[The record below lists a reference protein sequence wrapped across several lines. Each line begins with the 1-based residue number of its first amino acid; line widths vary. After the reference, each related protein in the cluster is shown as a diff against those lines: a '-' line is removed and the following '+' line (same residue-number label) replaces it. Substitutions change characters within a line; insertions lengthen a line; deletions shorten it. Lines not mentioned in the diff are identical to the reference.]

1 MLLSSKC
8 HLRGDIAFALVE
20 SDSPRSA
27 APFTIRRAITWA
39 PSQLGENCTLTT
51 VTELLRTMAAS
62 MAALKKDLR
71 KSIKA
76 VLKDLPEAAAAS
88 QSASIPAARVVSCQE
103 PEPWNEGH

>member
-1 MLLSSKC
+1 
-8 HLRGDIAFALVE
+8 
-20 SDSPRSA
+20 
-27 APFTIRRAITWA
+27 
-39 PSQLGENCTLTT
+39 
-51 VTELLRTMAAS
+51 MAAS

-88 QSASIPAARVVSCQE
+88 QSASILAARVVSCQE